1 MKEYKSIK
9 AKTHTPPYM
18 IHRYFARRPW
28 NVFKQLIE
36 LYSNENDIILDPF
49 CGGGV
54 TVYEGLK
61 LSRKVIGFDLNPLS
75 IFIVKNMVKNKY
87 QKDILFELF
96 DEIN

>member
-9 AKTHTPPYM
+9 AKAHTAPYK

-36 LYSNENDIILDPF
+36 IYSNEGDIIVDPF

-54 TVYEGLK
+54 TIYEGLK
-61 LSRKVIGFDLNPLS
+61 LSRKVSWALILILS
-75 IFIVKNMVKNKY
+75 QFLLSKI
-87 QKDILFELF
+87 
-96 DEIN
+96 